1 MIKLPSFT
9 RNLATM
15 LFENFIFLN
24 LYVFTQLHLGRIF
37 YFRTYGGR
45 EKEVDFVLEI
55 EGKVV
60 GVEVKYSKNVVFS
73 DIEGL
78 RYLRE
83 VCPEFHC
90 GFIIYLGNEIKRLS
104 SNIYAVPWWYV

>member
-1 MIKLPSFT
+1 
-9 RNLATM
+9 M
-15 LFENFIFLN
+15 LFENFVFLN
-24 LYVFTQLHLGRIF
+24 LYVFAQLHLGHIF

-55 EGKVV
+55 KGKIV
-60 GVEVKYSKNVVFS
+60 GIEVKYSKHVGFS

-78 RYLRE
+78 RYLKE

-90 GFIIYLGNEIKRLS
+90 GFIIYLGDEIKRLS
-104 SNIYAVPWWYV
+104 SNIYAVPWWYL